1 MPRITLAIKTPF
13 GEIMV
18 GGETS
23 QEVLDALR
31 GLDQAFVGEVNER
44 ISELLATQAKDD
56 LKGIVEIGRDGP
68 VIVTKE
74 RLSHYEAIG
83 LILYS
88 VKDHQASSREITQ
101 RLTASGKKVT
111 VPARLHEIH
120 GPGAAPRDEAEGPH
134 LQARRQGAVLQ
145 ALDEGREVDRGGGHP
160 APQEEVAVSPAYP
173 AYPSG

>member
-18 GGETS
+18 GGETP

-88 VKDHQASSREITQ
+88 VKDHQASSREITG
-101 RLTASGKKVT
+101 RLAASGKKVT
-111 VPARLHEIH
+111 VPARLHEM
-120 GPGAAPRDEAEGPH
+120 
-134 LQARRQGAVLQ
+134 RRRGHIFKP
-145 ALDEGREVDRGGGHP
+145 VDR
-160 APQEEVAVSPAYP
+160 APYYKLSTKGVKWIEEEVIPP
-173 AYPSG
+173 LRKK

>member
-1 MPRITLAIKTPF
+1 MPRINLAIKTPF

-18 GGETS
+18 GGETP

-111 VPARLHEIH
+111 VPARLHEM
-120 GPGAAPRDEAEGPH
+120 
-134 LQARRQGAVLQ
+134 RRRGHIFKP
-145 ALDEGREVDRGGGHP
+145 VDR
-160 APQEEVAVSPAYP
+160 APYYKLSTKGAKWIEEEVIPP
-173 AYPSG
+173 LRKK